1 MMDEFEYKG
10 LTEEEIA
17 AMNVDGES
25 EEDDEPE
32 HIMTEEELE
41 QSEEYQK
48 LDEKQKGALRGLR
61 ERFKGRMEQGQ
72 AKAASN
78 FLERWSELSGCPGD
92 YDHIDYDNPYI
103 MLEYAMCDPKTL
115 LKLSSPRHREKT
127 LAKFPEEVQKIFYEK
142 GPGNSKRYC
151 DTILTPGMVRKSAK
165 SQLRA
170 QNKLAKR
177 HSSLTA
183 EEKEKYKQMKAEQKA
198 INKMRMK
205 EARLAKKKN
214 KRK

>member
-1 MMDEFEYKG
+1 MEEYKG

-17 AMNVDGES
+17 AMNIDVS
-25 EEDDEPE
+25 EDDEDDPE
-32 HIMTEEELE
+32 HVMTEEELE
-41 QSEEYQK
+41 QTEEYQN
-48 LDEKQKGALRGLR
+48 LDEEQKGALRGLR
-61 ERFKGRMEQGQ
+61 ERFKGRMEKGQ

-78 FLERWSELSGCPGD
+78 FLQRWSELSGYPGD
-92 YDHIDYDNPYI
+92 YDRIDYDNPYI
-103 MLEYAMCDPKTL
+103 QLEYAMCDPKTL
-115 LKLSSPRHREKT
+115 MKLSSPKLREST

-151 DTILTPGMVRKSAK
+151 DTILTPGMVRRNAK
-165 SQLRA
+165 TQIRYDR
-170 QNKLAKR
+170 KMAKR
-177 HSSLTA
+177 TSSLS
-183 EEKEKYKQMKAEQKA
+183 EDEKEKYKQLKAEQKA

>member
-1 MMDEFEYKG
+1 MEEYKG

-17 AMNVDGES
+17 AMNIDVS
-25 EEDDEPE
+25 EDDEDEPE
-32 HIMTEEELE
+32 HVMTEEELE
-41 QSEEYQK
+41 QTEEYQN
-48 LDEKQKGALRGLR
+48 LDEEQKGALRGLR
-61 ERFKGRMEQGQ
+61 ERFKGRMEKGQ

-78 FLERWSELSGCPGD
+78 FLQRWSELSGYPGD
-92 YDHIDYDNPYI
+92 YDRIDYDNPYI
-103 MLEYAMCDPKTL
+103 QLEYAMCDPKTL
-115 LKLSSPRHREKT
+115 MKLSSPKLREST

-151 DTILTPGMVRKSAK
+151 DTILTPGMVRRNAK
-165 SQLRA
+165 TQIRYDR
-170 QNKLAKR
+170 KMAKR
-177 HSSLTA
+177 TSSLS
-183 EEKEKYKQMKAEQKA
+183 EDEKEKYKQLKAEQKA

>member
-1 MMDEFEYKG
+1 MEEYKG

-17 AMNVDGES
+17 AMNIDVS
-25 EEDDEPE
+25 EDDEDEPE

-41 QSEEYQK
+41 QTEEYQN
-48 LDEKQKGALRGLR
+48 LDEEQKGALRGLR
-61 ERFKGRMEQGQ
+61 ERFKGRMEKGQ

-78 FLERWSELSGCPGD
+78 FLQRWSELSGYPGD
-92 YDHIDYDNPYI
+92 YDRIDYDNPYI
-103 MLEYAMCDPKTL
+103 QLEYAMCDPKTL
-115 LKLSSPRHREKT
+115 MKLSSPKLREST
-127 LAKFPEEVQKIFYEK
+127 LAKFPEEVQQIFYEK

-151 DTILTPGMVRKSAK
+151 DTILTPGMVRRSAK
-165 SQLRA
+165 TQIRHDR
-170 QNKLAKR
+170 KIAKR
-177 HSSLTA
+177 TSSLSDD
-183 EEKEKYKQMKAEQKA
+183 EKEKYKQLKAEQKA